1 LGHKKE
7 GKPKRAKHLRE
18 YFRLILVLTVIS
30 LISGGVLAQ
39 TYKFAN
45 PRIEENREKDTE
57 KAIIEVLPGVST
69 FKNVTVDGQIL
80 YKGLDNRGRDVGVA
94 FIAEAGGFQGVIRMM
109 VGVDIESRQITGM
122 KILEHLE
129 TPGLGARINESWFQ
143 DQFKGKSLN
152 DKFIP
157 GEDVDAITGAT
168 VSSRAVSDGLK
179 NSINRLL
186 DLINSGKLT
195 NVDMGGDR

>member
-1 LGHKKE
+1 M
-7 GKPKRAKHLRE
+7 RE

-57 KAIIEVLPGVST
+57 RAIIEVLPGIST
-69 FKNVTVDGQIL
+69 FESVAIDGQIF
-80 YKGLDNRGRDVGVA
+80 YKGLDDRGRDVGVA
-94 FIAEAGGFQGVIRMM
+94 FIVEAGGFQGVIRMM
-109 VGVDIESRQITGM
+109 VGVDMESRQITGM
-122 KILEHLE
+122 KIIEHLE

-186 DLINSGKLT
+186 DLINSGKFT
-195 NVDMGGDR
+195 NVDMEGDR